1 MAPRV
6 GATRL
11 CSRIWGSSSTT
22 FVVRTMRKFIVSIE
36 TWVTFALL
44 LVCLA
49 FFISARRLPEGSFD
63 PLGPGAAPEMV
74 AAVLMA
80 LCAIILVRSYF
91 RAKAG
96 NEIQKA
102 RPMDVLER
110 TAEPTPRPFVY
121 FFGLIFLYTLA
132 FQFEL
137 GHFIVVTSIFV
148 FLATIALHGW
158 HLKTAIVS
166 AVVGVGLSVVLFWV
180 LTKFFVIR
188 LPGAF

>member
-1 MAPRV
+1 
-6 GATRL
+6 
-11 CSRIWGSSSTT
+11 
-22 FVVRTMRKFIVSIE
+22 
-36 TWVTFALL
+36 
-44 LVCLA
+44 
-49 FFISARRLPEGSFD
+49 
-63 PLGPGAAPEMV
+63 
-74 AAVLMA
+74 
-80 LCAIILVRSYF
+80 
-91 RAKAG
+91 
-96 NEIQKA
+96 
-102 RPMDVLER
+102 MDVLER

-188 LPGAF
+188 LPGAFLRRSVSD